1 MFILDPPA
9 MSIAPLTALSGLAVA
24 LGARHGLD
32 PDHLAT
38 IDGLTRANRDRPR
51 LARSAGSL
59 FSLGHGLVV
68 LGFALTIAGA
78 AQRWQAPQ
86 WLDRLGMLISLFFL
100 FALAALNLR
109 AVAVTPRSEPVAAAG
124 LRARVALRIPLL
136 RNPVGIMAVGALFA
150 VSLDTVSQAALFA
163 MASARLGGLSGTMAV
178 AACFLAGMVAVDG
191 LNGWWIARVLR
202 LSDVRA
208 AVASRY
214 TTLTVALLAA
224 AIGVFGLGRL
234 LSLPFDAWADAHA
247 LIIAAVVAAS
257 VPAAL
262 LVGVW
267 ASSRQS
273 PGAR

>member
-1 MFILDPPA
+1 
-9 MSIAPLTALSGLAVA
+9 MSIASLAAMSGLAVA

-51 LARSAGSL
+51 LARAAGSL

-68 LGFALTIAGA
+68 AGFAITVACA
-78 AQRWQAPQ
+78 AQHWHAPE
-86 WLDRLGMLISLFFL
+86 WLDRLGTLISLSFL

-109 AVAVTPRSEPVAAAG
+109 AVAVTPRSQPVSAAG

-136 RNPVGIMAVGALFA
+136 GTPVGIMAVGALFA

-163 MASARLGGLSGTMAV
+163 VASARLGGVSGTIAV
-178 AACFLAGMVAVDG
+178 AACFLVGMLGVDG

-202 LSDVRA
+202 LSDGRA
-208 AVASRY
+208 ALASRY
-214 TTLTVALLAA
+214 TTLTVAVLAA
-224 AIGVFGLGRL
+224 AIGGLGLGRL
-234 LSLPFDAWADAHA
+234 LSPPFDAWADAHA

-257 VPAAL
+257 VPAAV
-262 LVGVW
+262 LVGVK
-267 ASSRQS
+267 ASRRQTT
-273 PGAR
+273 ARG